1 MGRRS
6 EAAMDERPVLGVLGG
21 TGLAAIAGLENT
33 ERREVATPFG
43 APSGPIVLGLLEG
56 RPVAFLA
63 RHGGSHRLNP
73 SEINYRANVYALKAV
88 GVERVVAI
96 SACGSLRQEIE
107 PGRLVVPDQ
116 LFDATRG
123 RERSF
128 FGEGVVVHLSA
139 PDSFC
144 PALSDRLASA
154 AEAVGAPVTRG
165 GTSITIEGPRFS
177 TRAESQVYR
186 AWGMSIIG
194 MTTSPEAFLA
204 REAELCYAV
213 LAHVTDYD
221 VWHGEEQPVTVEKV
235 VQQLRRNAAQVEAV
249 IRKLVRQLPFPRAC
263 ACPGALKDAF
273 VTPPAALPPEARQK
287 LGLLVQH
294 YLA

>member
-1 MGRRS
+1 M
-6 EAAMDERPVLGVLGG
+6 
-21 TGLAAIAGLENT
+21 AGLESV
-33 ERREVATPFG
+33 ERHELTTPFG
-43 APSGPIVLGLLEG
+43 APSGPVVIGLFEG

-63 RHGGSHRLNP
+63 RHGESHRLNP

-107 PGRLVVPDQ
+107 PGRLVVPNQ

-123 RERSF
+123 RARSF

-139 PDSFC
+139 PDPFC
-144 PALSDRLASA
+144 PALSERLASA

-177 TRAESQVYR
+177 TRAESRAYR
-186 AWGMSIIG
+186 DWGMAIIG

-221 VWHGEEQPVTVEKV
+221 VWHLEEQPVTVEMV
-235 VQQLRRNAAQVEAV
+235 VQQLRRNALQAEAV
-249 IRKLVRQLPFPRAC
+249 LRHLVRDLPFPRAC
-263 ACPGALKDAF
+263 PCPSALEDAF
-273 VTPPAALPPEARQK
+273 VTPPNMLSPEIRQR
-287 LGLLVQH
+287 LGLLVEH
-294 YLA
+294 YPG